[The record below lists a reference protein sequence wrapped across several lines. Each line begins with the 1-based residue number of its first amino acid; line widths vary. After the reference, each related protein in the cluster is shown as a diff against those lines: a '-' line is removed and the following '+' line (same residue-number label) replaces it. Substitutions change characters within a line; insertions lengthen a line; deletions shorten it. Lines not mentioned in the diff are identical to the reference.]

1 VAASA
6 ADAPQTAHAF
16 EHPTGDARFERA
28 DVCGDIRKFR
38 HGLRILPS
46 NVRVPLMDTVEVER
60 AAEALRRAARV
71 FVLTGAGMGVASGLK
86 TFRSDGGYW
95 REKPVAALASRAGF
109 ESDPAF
115 CWSWYNERV
124 AAYAAAEP
132 NAGHRALVAL
142 GQRLPQ
148 FFLATQNVEGLQTRA
163 GSREL
168 VELHGD
174 LRTVR
179 CTGCAY
185 REPLAGPLD
194 LARIAHACGG
204 KLRPNVVWFGE
215 SLPPGAWELA
225 ERASAAADVIIVA
238 GTSLAVYP
246 AASLARV
253 GEGGV
258 TVIEVNPDAAGGPN
272 VLALRTGTEIALPAL
287 LAALQG
293 I

>member
-1 VAASA
+1 
-6 ADAPQTAHAF
+6 
-16 EHPTGDARFERA
+16 
-28 DVCGDIRKFR
+28 
-38 HGLRILPS
+38 
-46 NVRVPLMDTVEVER
+46 MDTPSFEQ
-60 AAEALRRAARV
+60 AAEVLRRAQRV

-109 ESDPAF
+109 ENDPVF
-115 CWSWYNERV
+115 CWTWYNERI
-124 AAYAAAEP
+124 ASYAAAEP
-132 NAGHRALVAL
+132 NAGHRALAVL
-142 GQRLPQ
+142 ERRMPQ
-148 FFLATQNVEGLQTRA
+148 FFLATQNVDGLQARA
-163 GSREL
+163 GSRAL

-174 LRTVR
+174 LQSAR

-185 REPLAGPLD
+185 RERLDAPLD
-194 LARIAHACGG
+194 PARIAHDCGG

-215 SLPPGAWELA
+215 SLPPDAWDLA

-253 GEGGV
+253 GDGGA
-258 TVIEVNPDAAGGPN
+258 TVIEVNPDAGGGPN

-287 LAALQG
+287 VAAVQG